1 MSNIS
6 ESSILLSVQNLEVS
20 YGPVQVLWGVTLSV
34 RKGHVVSIIG
44 SNGAGKSTTL
54 NAILGVR
61 KVGRGQIVFK
71 QEDIVR
77 QPPHERVK
85 RHMTLVPEG
94 RQLWPKMTVEDNLLM
109 GAFPSTLRKDAVPN
123 LSRVYDI
130 FPRLKE
136 RRSQLA
142 GTLSGGEQQ
151 MCAIG
156 RGLMAEPELLMLDE
170 PSLGLAPKIVD
181 EIFEF
186 VRNISREG
194 VTILMVAQN
203 VNYAL
208 RISQYAYLMETGKI
222 TLDGPS
228 EKLLADDYV
237 QEAYLGS
244 T

>member
-1 MSNIS
+1 M
-6 ESSILLSVQNLEVS
+6 LLSVQNLEVS